1 MAKKPIIKEIK
12 SKEKWEEFILNY
24 PPLSFLQ
31 SWNWGET
38 NELMGDK
45 VFRLGLYE
53 KDKLV
58 GVCVVIKAEAKR
70 GAHFLI
76 PGGPLINFKKR
87 SHLRAIFDYLV
98 ELGRKESVWFIRV
111 RPQLLDTQENQKI
124 FKTYGFVPASI
135 HLHAETTW
143 ELDIAGSAEDI
154 LMGMRKTT
162 RNLARRGEKLGLI
175 CEKSKNPQDAEILF
189 KLQQETVKRH
199 GFVGFSKKAFASE
212 LKTFGHDDQAS
223 LFLVKYQRKILAA
236 AIFIFYGEI
245 AYYHYSGSSSDF
257 PKIPSTY
264 FLLWQAIKEAK
275 KRGCR
280 VFNFW
285 GIAPTENS
293 SHPWAGLTLFKQGFG
308 GERVDYLH
316 AQDYPLKPYYWLT
329 RGFETI
335 RRIRRKL

>member
-1 MAKKPIIKEIK
+1 MAKKLEIKEAD
-12 SKEKWEEFILNY
+12 SKRDWEKFVSNY

-53 KDKLV
+53 KDKLA
-58 GVCVVIKAEAKR
+58 GVCLVIKAKAKR

-87 SHLRAIFDYLV
+87 SHFQAIFDYLV
-98 ELGRKESVWFIRV
+98 ELGRKERVWFIRV
-111 RPQLLDTQENQKI
+111 RPQLLASPGNLKI
-124 FKTYGFVPASI
+124 FKNLGFIPAPI

-143 ELDIAGSAEDI
+143 ELDINKPEEEI

-162 RNLARRGEKLGLI
+162 RNLVRRSERSGLV
-175 CEKSKNPQDAEILF
+175 CRESKDPKDAKILF

-212 LKTFGHDDQAS
+212 LKTFGYDDQAS
-223 LFLVKYQRKILAA
+223 LFLVRYQRKILAA

-257 PKIPSTY
+257 PKIPSTH

-285 GIAPTENS
+285 GIAPTEDS
-293 SHPWAGLTLFKQGFG
+293 SHPWAGLTLFKKGFG

-316 AQDYPLKPYYWLT
+316 AQDYPLKNYYRLT